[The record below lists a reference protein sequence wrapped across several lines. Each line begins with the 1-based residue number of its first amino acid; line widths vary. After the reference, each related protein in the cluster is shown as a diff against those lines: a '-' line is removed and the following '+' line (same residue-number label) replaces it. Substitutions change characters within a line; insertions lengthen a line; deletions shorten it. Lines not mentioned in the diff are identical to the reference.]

1 MNATDFAKKFK
12 PYMKKGKAKGTV
24 EKPITQEYKEV
35 SIDVAEELE
44 NFAQD
49 QSNIQSIQETF
60 GEMTDEEADDA
71 FVEAV
76 KQCKTK

>member
-1 MNATDFAKKFK
+1 
-12 PYMKKGKAKGTV
+12 MKKGKAKGTV